1 WLDAAESNNQ
11 FRMAVLGSVDELP
24 ASHLASP
31 NAYIITGV
39 DQRQSSFIAYTD
51 RTGLWNFDAY
61 DFAYQAQVPITA
73 VDQQSIT
80 IALSDYTSG
89 MNPSYIGQIIV
100 EFSTGQNFSFCRY
113 VKSVI
118 LGPTTATFQLTSPM
132 AQLPVVG
139 DKIVIFG
146 RQVLSTTI
154 PNLPIATHTDL
165 GAVIVGQTLTVDNT
179 GLINVAPSAF
189 PVTSVNGKTGDVELK
204 IGDIPDAAR
213 VAATGDYNDLINKP
227 VPYSLPVA
235 NTTTLGGVKA
245 STNGHITIASDGTL
259 DIGFAPVLK
268 VNNITPDASGNVSI
282 TFPPVVGLVN
292 PTQIPNAAD
301 LNTYTSTGLY
311 YVLPA
316 DSPSLANGPGTAT
329 GRKAAMLEVEALST
343 SGTTGDLVQRWQGMD
358 SMYFRSRISGTWSG
372 WLQLSNGSLP
382 PATTSTLGAVIVGAG
397 LNVTSSG
404 LLSTQIQSVNG
415 KTDQYLVLTA
425 NDVGA
430 IPSDQIDKPGGVAG
444 LSAIPNGSSN
454 PTDNYVYGRIKNT
467 KLPLGAV
474 YIVGNFD
481 ANANHVSQYAGLNT
495 IDTNTALLASGM
507 QTIDTG
513 YNATNP
519 FYQTVPAN
527 GSAYLVTVAG
537 TTALDGITSWA

>member
-1 WLDAAESNNQ
+1 
-11 FRMAVLGSVDELP
+11 
-24 ASHLASP
+24 
-31 NAYIITGV
+31 
-39 DQRQSSFIAYTD
+39 
-51 RTGLWNFDAY
+51 
-61 DFAYQAQVPITA
+61 
-73 VDQQSIT
+73 
-80 IALSDYTSG
+80 
-89 MNPSYIGQIIV
+89 
-100 EFSTGQNFSFCRY
+100 FSFCRY

-301 LNTYTSTGLY
+301 LNTYTSTG
-311 YVLPA
+311 
-316 DSPSLANGPGTAT
+316 
-329 GRKAAMLEVEALST
+329 
-343 SGTTGDLVQRWQGMD
+343 
-358 SMYFRSRISGTWSG
+358 
-372 WLQLSNGSLP
+372 
-382 PATTSTLGAVIVGAG
+382 
-397 LNVTSSG
+397 
-404 LLSTQIQSVNG
+404 
-415 KTDQYLVLTA
+415 
-425 NDVGA
+425 
-430 IPSDQIDKPGGVAG
+430 
-444 LSAIPNGSSN
+444 
-454 PTDNYVYGRIKNT
+454 
-467 KLPLGAV
+467 
-474 YIVGNFD
+474 
-481 ANANHVSQYAGLNT
+481 
-495 IDTNTALLASGM
+495 
-507 QTIDTG
+507 
-513 YNATNP
+513 
-519 FYQTVPAN
+519 
-527 GSAYLVTVAG
+527 
-537 TTALDGITSWA
+537 